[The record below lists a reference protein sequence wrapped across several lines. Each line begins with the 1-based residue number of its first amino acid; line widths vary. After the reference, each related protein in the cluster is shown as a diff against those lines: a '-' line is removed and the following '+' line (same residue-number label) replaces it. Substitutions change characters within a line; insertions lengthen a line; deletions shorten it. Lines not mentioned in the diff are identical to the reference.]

1 MSHGRSKHAE
11 AGTGERAEKGTGVPV
26 KQPHVAR
33 KILFNTVAQV
43 VAKLIVGVFSVLI
56 LKMLTT
62 YLGKQGYGIYKSIY
76 EYLALFAIV
85 ADMGLYTIGVR
96 EMSKDPDREEM
107 VLGNMMTA
115 RTIVIVLISIVAFAV
130 AFLIDEY
137 RGTVA
142 PYAVALAA
150 VGSVFAILTGTV
162 STALQ
167 VHLKMEKNSL
177 GSVAGKL
184 VSLIYMAIVIY
195 YFFPHDCAPQNV
207 LFLSDAGNTC
217 AVSDGAFIQL
227 VMAGLVGNV
236 VMYLITSHYARQLVK
251 IVYRFDWWFWKE
263 VLWKALPYGI
273 ALILNQIYF
282 RIGSVML
289 LNMPGFGAT
298 YVATYSAPST
308 MLEAAGIVPLYFMNA
323 ILPFLTRALHAKDG
337 SHKPIIQTS
346 FDFLMMSAL
355 PIVTG
360 TVILAYQFIYLITTP
375 EFLTNYATG
384 YIGSDIVLQILIIA
398 LLFSFLNGLFGY
410 VLVASEHQDKLLVR
424 NLVGA
429 ALTVALTW
437 YLIPEWGVRGAAF
450 ANILTEFYIFVASYI
465 LAKRYVQFELKL
477 GRFFKIVLATVLM
490 GLVVYYAK
498 EPTYHLFN
506 LQNKNFIVL
515 IPLGGL
521 VYFAV
526 LITTKALTKDML
538 MVILKKKMPIETE
551 GPWREID
558 KVAKAGPE
566 NEMISEAS
574 GSQVKDSE
582 NR

>member
-1 MSHGRSKHAE
+1 MS
-11 AGTGERAEKGTGVPV
+11 
-26 KQPHVAR
+26 QVAR

-43 VAKLIVGVFSVLI
+43 VAKVIVGLFSVMI

-85 ADMGLYTIGVR
+85 ADMGLYTVGVR
-96 EMSKDPDREEM
+96 EMSKNPDREEM

-115 RTIVIVLISIVAFAV
+115 RTIVIVLISVVAFGA
-130 AFLIDEY
+130 AFMIDEY

-177 GSVAGKL
+177 GSILGKL
-184 VSLIYMAIVIY
+184 ASLIYMAVVIY
-195 YFFPHDCAPQNV
+195 YFFPHGCTPGEV
-207 LFLSDAGNTC
+207 LFLNNSGAAC
-217 AVSDGAFIQL
+217 AVSDSAFLQL
-227 VMAGLVGNV
+227 VGAGLLGNV
-236 VMYLITSHYARQLVK
+236 VMYMVTGYFAGKLVK
-251 IVYRFDWWFWKE
+251 IRYRLDWWFWKE
-263 VLWKALPYGI
+263 VLWKALPYGV
-273 ALILNQIYF
+273 ALVLNQVYF

-289 LNMPGFGAT
+289 LNMPGFGAN

-346 FDFLMMSAL
+346 FDLLMMSAM

-360 TVILAYQFIYLITTP
+360 TFILAYQFIYLITTP
-375 EFLTNYATG
+375 EFLTNWATG
-384 YIGSDIVLQILIIA
+384 YVGSDIVLQILIIA

-424 NLVGA
+424 NLIGA
-429 ALTVALTW
+429 ALTVLLS
-437 YLIPEWGVRGAAF
+437 YLWIPYWGVRGAAF
-450 ANILTEFYIFVASYI
+450 ANIITEFYIFVASFL
-465 LAKRYVQFELKL
+465 LARRYVEFEIKIGRLLKIIL
-477 GRFFKIVLATVLM
+477 STVVM
-490 GLVVYYAK
+490 GVVVWFLK
-498 EPTYHLFN
+498 EPTYYLWN
-506 LQNKNFIVL
+506 MQNKNFILL
-515 IPLGGL
+515 IPVGGIVYIGMLLLTGGL
-521 VYFAV
+521 
-526 LITTKALTKDML
+526 TKEMIQ
-538 MVILKKKMPIETE
+538 MVMKKKLPVKQVTS
-551 GPWREID
+551 EI
-558 KVAKAGPE
+558 
-566 NEMISEAS
+566 S
-574 GSQVKDSE
+574 GGEIKDSE
-582 NR
+582 NLK

>member
-1 MSHGRSKHAE
+1 MSQSASSPTDHQSAFAPKSG
-11 AGTGERAEKGTGVPV
+11 
-26 KQPHVAR
+26 QPHVAR
-33 KILFNTVAQV
+33 KILMNTVSQV
-43 VAKLIVGVFSVLI
+43 VAKVIIGLFSVFI

-62 YLGKQGYGIYKSIY
+62 YLGKEGYGIYKSIY

-96 EMSKDPDREEM
+96 EMSKDPEREEM
-107 VLGNMMTA
+107 VLGNMMMA
-115 RTIVIVLISIVAFAV
+115 RTVVIVLISIVAFSV

-137 RGTVA
+137 RGSIA

-167 VHLKMEKNSL
+167 VHLQMEKNSL

-184 VSLIYMAIVIY
+184 VSLAYMAGVIY
-195 YFFPHDCAPQNV
+195 FFFPHDCAPQAV
-207 LFLSDAGNTC
+207 KFLVNDGSAC
-217 AVSDGAFIQL
+217 SVSDGAFIQL
-227 VMAGLVGNV
+227 VLAGLVGNI
-236 VMYLITSHYARQLVK
+236 VMYLVTAYYARKLVK
-251 IVYRFDWWFWKE
+251 MRYRIDWWFWKE
-263 VLWKALPYGI
+263 VLWKALPYGV

-337 SHKPIIQTS
+337 SHKPIIQTC

-360 TVILAYQFIYLITTP
+360 TVILAYQFIYLIATP
-375 EFLTNYATG
+375 EFLTNWATG
-384 YIGSDIVLQILIIA
+384 YVGSDIVLQILIIA

-424 NLVGA
+424 NLIGA
-429 ALTVALTW
+429 AMTVVLTW
-437 YLIPEWGVRGAAF
+437 WWIPLWGVRGAAF
-450 ANILTEFYIFVASYI
+450 ANIITEFYIFVASYI
-465 LAKRYVQFELKL
+465 LARRYVEFQIKL
-477 GRFFKIVLATVLM
+477 GRFFKILLATVVM
-490 GLVVYYAK
+490 GAVVYYAK
-498 EPTYHLFN
+498 EPTYYLWH
-506 LQNKNFIVL
+506 LQNKNFILL
-515 IPLGGL
+515 IPLGGI

-526 LITTKALTKDML
+526 LILTGALTKEMIML
-538 MVILKKKMPIETE
+538 VMRKKMPVT
-551 GPWREID
+551 GD
-558 KVAKAGPE
+558 GAKANLDSAAKAGAE
-566 NEMISEAS
+566 NEVVSEAT
-574 GSQVKDSE
+574 GSEMKDSE
-582 NR
+582 NQ